1 MALVNPHGKE
11 KKLKPLLLSPAQ
23 VAEEKKR
30 AKELTAVTLTSR
42 EVGDLIMM
50 GIGGFTPLTGFMGH
64 DDWKGSCSD
73 AMKLTDGTFWPI
85 PVTMSVNQGKADSI
99 KIGQEVLLVDEETE
113 EMMGTMKVTEK
124 YKIDKKWECKQV
136 FTTDEMDHPGV
147 QMVMGQADVN
157 LAGTVKVWSE
167 GSFPK
172 DYPGVYLRPDETRR
186 IFEQKGWSTIA
197 AMQLRNPMH
206 RSHEY
211 LCKIA
216 IEICD
221 GVLIHQLLGKLKP
234 GDIPAEVRVEAINTL
249 VEHYFVKDTAVQC
262 GYPLDMRYAGPREA
276 LFHALFRQ
284 NFGCSHLIVGRD
296 HAGVGEYYGPFDAQ
310 KIFDTIPADALE
322 TKPLKIDWTFYCH
335 KCDGMASM
343 RTCCHGKEDR
353 LMLSGTMLRK
363 MLSEGLDVPDHFSRT
378 EVLKVLRKYYAGPD
392 RESRSQGPR
401 LRHRGQHQ
409 KEVGRVRW
417 CRGGSTLPPL
427 TAPCRYITR

>member
-1 MALVNPHGKE
+1 
-11 KKLKPLLLSPAQ
+11 
-23 VAEEKKR
+23 
-30 AKELTAVTLTSR
+30 
-42 EVGDLIMM
+42 
-50 GIGGFTPLTGFMGH
+50 
-64 DDWKGSCSD
+64 
-73 AMKLTDGTFWPI
+73 
-85 PVTMSVNQGKADSI
+85 
-99 KIGQEVLLVDEETE
+99 
-113 EMMGTMKVTEK
+113 
-124 YKIDKKWECKQV
+124 
-136 FTTDEMDHPGV
+136 
-147 QMVMGQADVN
+147 MVMGQADVN

-172 DYPGVYLRPDETRR
+172 DYPGVYLRPDETRK

-221 GVLIHQLLGKLKP
+221 GVLIHQLLGKLKA

-343 RTCCHGKEDR
+343 RTCCHGKDDR

-363 MLSEGLDVPDHFSRT
+363 MLSENMEVPDHFSRV
-378 EVLKVLRKYYAGPD
+378 EVLKVLRKYYAGLT
-392 RESRSQGPR
+392 E
-401 LRHRGQHQ
+401 
-409 KEVGRVRW
+409 KVEVKVHGFAT
-417 CRGGSTLPPL
+417 GDISGKKK
-427 TAPCRYITR
+427 